1 MELSFL
7 IVVAQLTESYIRW
20 LAFSSKIGDEIKS
33 RLFRNYFLW
42 GATSFFVYS
51 LIFAT
56 LGINAVTHKVT
67 LMLGWIPYFII
78 GTRIIKWGL
87 AQHTFVFG
95 MNIICA
101 VVQHTISGIIISEF
115 FFVRDEVRLITMETT
130 SYLFLFAIFL
140 PIYGRYFSK
149 LLPSREFF
157 DMRPIGIYVA
167 IFPLVIVSG
176 HLIRLADDVLIPSD
190 AERMSRIYLP
200 LVFFF
205 FYRYIL
211 HATKNFY
218 DLQRMNRNK
227 TRLSEQLSDLKKYNE
242 QVQENQKKI
251 SVIRHDLRHSYNLIY
266 AMLESGNVE
275 KALEHIKKQEESLRG
290 DKK

>member
-20 LAFSSKIGDEIKS
+20 LAFSSKVDDEIKS

-51 LIFAT
+51 LIFAAF
-56 LGINAVTHKVT
+56 GIDAVTHKVI
-67 LMLGWIPYFII
+67 LLLGWLPYFII

-95 MNIICA
+95 MSIICA
-101 VVQHTISGIIISEF
+101 VVQHTISGMIISEF
-115 FFVRDEVRLITMETT
+115 FSVRNEVTLIMSEAAG
-130 SYLFLFAIFL
+130 YLLLFAIFL
-140 PIYGRYFSK
+140 PTGGRYFSK

-167 IFPLVIVSG
+167 ILPLVIVSG
-176 HLIRLADDVLIPSD
+176 HLIRLADDVLIHSD
-190 AERMSRIYLP
+190 AERISRIYLP

-211 HATKNFY
+211 HAAKSFY
-218 DLQRMNRNK
+218 EMQRMNRNR

-242 QVQENQKKI
+242 QIQANQKKI

-275 KALEHIKKQEESLRG
+275 KALEHIKKQEESLRESG
-290 DKK
+290 